1 MSERKTYTYMRSLV
15 LTWKWGIWVSLFLL
29 CSGLSAE
36 AQIKLLYGP
45 YLQNVKETE
54 ATFVWEATAPSVGW
68 VEIAPNDGTHYY
80 GEVRPRY
87 FDTANGVKRTD
98 TRHVVHVS

>member
-1 MSERKTYTYMRSLV
+1 MRSLV

-36 AQIKLLYGP
+36 TQIKLLYGP

-68 VEIAPNDGTHYY
+68 VEIAPNDGSHY
-80 GEVRPRY
+80 
-87 FDTANGVKRTD
+87 
-98 TRHVVHVS
+98 S

>member
-1 MSERKTYTYMRSLV
+1 MTGRGVWIALV
-15 LTWKWGIWVSLFLL
+15 LL
-29 CSGLSAE
+29 CMGLCVE

-68 VEIAPNDGTHYY
+68 VEIAPNDGSHYY

-98 TRHVVHVS
+98 TRHVVRVSRLRPATTYRYRVYAQ